1 MNNTTRDDYA
11 LNNWMS
17 ATPAIDNLSLGELT
31 LPGTHNAGCDRQA
44 SYPLIPGAH
53 WLACQHDSFAAQL
66 NNGSRA
72 LDLRLDFDGPA
83 TEFEKFR
90 FQHNGYRSS
99 RNLLALFAAVN
110 LFLRDNL
117 DEFVILDFHQ
127 LKDGQQ
133 SFDYALF
140 NEMMLRYL
148 GERIIP
154 TGNRGLPLGELKKIS
169 GKQRVLVAAQQHP
182 ELNPAWFC
190 EKVEHKW
197 SGIGDTNVKE
207 LEQHITNVLRSPP
220 PRTSLWSLSATSYS
234 KAGGPVD
241 IHDELDNWFDP
252 ATHNQSE
259 RCNIINVDFM
269 EESQLVAYCRSASL
283 INARKA
289 RKTR

>member
-17 ATPAIDNLSLGELT
+17 ATPAIDNLSLAELT
-31 LPGTHNAGCDRQA
+31 LPGTHNAGCDWQA
-44 SYPLIPGAH
+44 SYSLIPGAH

-66 NNGSRA
+66 NNGSRV
-72 LDLRLDFDGPA
+72 LDLRLEFDGPA

-99 RNLLALFAAVN
+99 RNVSDLFAAVN
-110 LFLRDNL
+110 LFLRDNP

-127 LKDGQQ
+127 LKGGQQ
-133 SFDYALF
+133 LFDYALF

-154 TGNRGLPLGELKKIS
+154 TGNRGLPLGVLKKIS
-169 GKQRVLVAAQQHP
+169 GGRRVLVTAQQHP
-182 ELNPAWFC
+182 DLNPDWFC
-190 EKVEHKW
+190 KKIEHKW
-197 SGIGDTNVKE
+197 SGIDDTSVKE
-207 LEQHITNVLRSPP
+207 LEQHITNVLRTPP

-234 KAGGPVD
+234 KVGGPVD

-252 ATHNQSE
+252 ASHNRSE

-289 RKTR
+289 RKAR

>member
-99 RNLLALFAAVN
+99 RNVLALFAAVN
-110 LFLRDNL
+110 LFLRDNP

-140 NEMMLRYL
+140 NEMMLRSWR
-148 GERIIP
+148 E
-154 TGNRGLPLGELKKIS
+154 N
-169 GKQRVLVAAQQHP
+169 
-182 ELNPAWFC
+182 NPYR
-190 EKVEHKW
+190 
-197 SGIGDTNVKE
+197 
-207 LEQHITNVLRSPP
+207 Q
-220 PRTSLWSLSATSYS
+220 
-234 KAGGPVD
+234 
-241 IHDELDNWFDP
+241 
-252 ATHNQSE
+252 
-259 RCNIINVDFM
+259 
-269 EESQLVAYCRSASL
+269 
-283 INARKA
+283 
-289 RKTR
+289 